1 MCAMERRLKEKLQ
14 FKGDPK
20 WRCKLAWKCAFG
32 VLCFHLAVYISVQE
46 MWVTGFVLS
55 LSFCFQQY
63 LHCFAFNQVM
73 ISWVQYKHQLLFSSK
88 LLSKHCGPRLCSFC
102 GARERK
108 KRDPKSTKNYL
119 SVFFSSSGADMGE
132 VKVHHDVWKDHIFVV
147 DSMKGNVVFVCKV
160 ESSSVCPAM
169 KLTVAKALT
178 CAFSLRLWTWYFL
191 WPWPIV
197 KITHTRVIKK
207 KCIEHYIF
215 VLWMKVDGGSAVFI
229 LFWMWLVP
237 VLLQSVRAARRK

>member
-20 WRCKLAWKCAFG
+20 WRRKLAWKCAFG

-63 LHCFAFNQVM
+63 LHCFAFNQVV

-119 SVFFSSSGADMGE
+119 SVFFLLQVQIWGRSKCTMTYEKTTFLLLTPWRGMLFLY
-132 VKVHHDVWKDHIFVV
+132 VKLKVHL
-147 DSMKGNVVFVCKV
+147 
-160 ESSSVCPAM
+160 SVQ
-169 KLTVAKALT
+169 
-178 CAFSLRLWTWYFL
+178 
-191 WPWPIV
+191 PWS
-197 KITHTRVIKK
+197 
-207 KCIEHYIF
+207 
-215 VLWMKVDGGSAVFI
+215 W
-229 LFWMWLVP
+229 
-237 VLLQSVRAARRK
+237 LLQKL